1 VHVYAS
7 KSNMDD
13 ELKPKLTEEQTRRLR
28 QNFDRYVRKDDN
40 LLPENLL
47 EKVVDASRLEL
58 REGERKR
65 LINLAK
71 IVSEGV
77 PWETL
82 YTLANGWIDVNM
94 LHTLFEE
101 ANTDVALERV
111 EFFLDVDEIVAIF
124 TKIGIEKSKA
134 DIENELDKLDKD
146 SDGRCDWEE
155 FLTVATAMIGSN
167 VNVNKNDP
175 DGTDF
180 NQLRDSTKRMKANL
194 IATNDV
200 VKDYDE
206 TIAKKKDEIEKRMN
220 DTTLE
225 DVRTKLKAEWDIKD
239 VLEMKLLDTKT
250 EHYKLMEKLMN
261 DNDAEKNQLVE
272 RFVDTIQARDQVRTN
287 ISMVRGEFG
296 NRFNEQFVEVA
307 SVQAILA
314 DIDKASKQVH
324 GGLDAANEM
333 AGETKRAWS
342 ATAEFEKPPT
352 TSVSTKGLEFI
363 SNQNAVMSEITTK
376 MKMMQRE
383 RDKYEDMIEEEMT
396 KNKTKRIECVNLNMK
411 ITNLETQQIAV
422 MAKCK
427 DLDIQNMTLKEELK
441 KKLEDTDSKKVK
453 ELKNTVW
460 QFKEERD
467 AIVEQVEDI
476 RSKMRHVTKMLDLS
490 KKKAS
495 QLNIELGELKIL
507 LEGIR
512 EIGGDE
518 DDIFAGLSGF

>member
-1 VHVYAS
+1 
-7 KSNMDD
+7 MDD
-13 ELKPKLTEEQTRRLR
+13 DDLKPKLSEEETKRLR
-28 QNFDRYVRKDDN
+28 TNFDRYVNKKDN

-47 EKVVDASRLEL
+47 EKVVDASRLNL
-58 REGERKR
+58 REGDRKR
-65 LINLAK
+65 LIEMAK
-71 IVSEGV
+71 LVSEGV

-94 LHTLFEE
+94 LHTLFNE
-101 ANTDVALERV
+101 ANTDTAMERV
-111 EFFLDVDEIVAIF
+111 EFFLDADEITALMKKLGVDK
-124 TKIGIEKSKA
+124 TKAQIEA
-134 DIENELDKLDKD
+134 ELDKLDKD
-146 SDGRCDWEE
+146 ADGQCDWEE
-155 FLTVATAMIGSN
+155 FLTVATSMLGAA

-194 IATNDV
+194 LVTSDV
-200 VKDYDE
+200 VHEYDA
-206 TIAKKKDEIEKRMN
+206 TIKKKKGEIERRMK

-225 DVRTKLKAEWDIKD
+225 DVRKKLKAEWDKKD
-239 VLEMKLLDTKT
+239 ELEMLLLDSKT
-250 EHYKLMEKLMN
+250 EHYKVMEKLMQ
-261 DNDAEKNQLVE
+261 DNDVEKNELVE
-272 RFVDTIQARDQVRTN
+272 RFKQTCQERDGVRSNISQVRN
-287 ISMVRGEFG
+287 YFQE
-296 NRFNEQFVEVA
+296 RFNQQFVEVA
-307 SVQAILA
+307 SVQEILNE
-314 DIDKASKQVH
+314 IDSASKQVH
-324 GGLDAANEM
+324 NGLNQANEA
-333 AGETKRAWS
+333 AGEARSAWQ
-342 ATAEFEKPPT
+342 ATAEFEKPPQ
-352 TSVSTKGLEFI
+352 TSSSSKGLDFI

-411 ITNLETQQIAV
+411 ITNLETQEMAV
-422 MAKCK
+422 TAKCK
-427 DLDIQNMTLKEELK
+427 DLNIQNLTLAEELK
-441 KKLEDTDSKKVK
+441 KKLTDTDSKKVK

-512 EIGGDE
+512 EIDTADDGFGD
-518 DDIFAGLSGF
+518 LSMFG